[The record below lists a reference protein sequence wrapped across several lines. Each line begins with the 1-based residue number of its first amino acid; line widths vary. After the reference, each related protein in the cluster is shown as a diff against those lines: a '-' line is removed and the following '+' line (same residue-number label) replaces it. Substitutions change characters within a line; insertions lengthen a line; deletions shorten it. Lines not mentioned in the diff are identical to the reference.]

1 MIKLPT
7 DSSADREMMH
17 IEQKEEQNSRTKATL
32 PGTFR
37 KTKRFYEYMGG
48 MEKVIFATLGYKAQC

>member
-1 MIKLPT
+1 
-7 DSSADREMMH
+7 MMH

-48 MEKVIFATLGYKAQC
+48 IEKVIFATLGYKAQC